1 MCFCRD
7 GEGLEQILANTQLDE
22 TFVAGQKER
31 LLQTK
36 AELEQMREGMENDQR
51 DRGADEGDYTEHDS
65 GDMSQQ
71 MFTRE
76 MDATI
81 DGQLGYRLEDVE
93 RALAKIEAGTYGV
106 CDDTGE
112 EIPKGR
118 LEAIPEAIRTVEAQQ
133 SFERIRRP
141 PAQ

>member
-1 MCFCRD
+1 MAD
-7 GEGLEQILANTQLDE
+7 TQLDE
-22 TFVAGQKER
+22 KFVAGQKER
-31 LLQTK
+31 LLQSK
-36 AELEQMREGMENDQR
+36 AELEKMRDGMENDQR
-51 DRGADEGDYTEHDS
+51 DRGADEGDNTEHDS
-65 GDMSQQ
+65 GDASQQ
-71 MFTRE
+71 IFTRE

-118 LEAIPEAIRTVEAQQ
+118 LEAMPEAIRTVEAQQ
-133 SFERIRRP
+133 NFERTRRP